1 MVIDR
6 VETIILK
13 RRIEKPVADSLH
25 VYDVGGHLLT
35 RIYTNDGIGRY
46 LFRADQFRNGDGQND
61 YRP

>member
-25 VYDVGGHLLT
+25 VNDVGGHLLN
-35 RIYTNDGIGRY
+35 RNNTNDGIVVS
-46 LFRADQFRNGDGQND
+46 AVT
-61 YRP
+61 